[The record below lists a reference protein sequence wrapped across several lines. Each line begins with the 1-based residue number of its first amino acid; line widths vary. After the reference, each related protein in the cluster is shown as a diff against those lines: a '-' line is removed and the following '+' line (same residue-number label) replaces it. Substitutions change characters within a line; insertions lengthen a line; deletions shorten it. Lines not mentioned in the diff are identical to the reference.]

1 MAAVS
6 VRVLTGE
13 IWAEVTER
21 LLLNRD
27 KHDSVEFLNAALDIA
42 SGCLARHIGESIA
55 NDEEMPVEPLP
66 RLHAPDD
73 L

>member
-1 MAAVS
+1 MTEMAAVS

-27 KHDSVEFLNAALDIA
+27 KHDSVEFLNQF
-42 SGCLARHIGESIA
+42 
-55 NDEEMPVEPLP
+55 
-66 RLHAPDD
+66 RL
-73 L
+73 LL